1 MKIQDLQDLQDLQ
14 NRIIITLVKCQ
25 ILIRKVDI
33 LSINA
38 VLCYV
43 WEAFDKKVQNPSFKI
58 IPVDMIIIFRSFL
71 FLQISTTFDKQ
82 LDHVIVY

>member
-25 ILIRKVDI
+25 ILIRKVDF

-43 WEAFDKKVQNPSFKI
+43 WEVFDKKVQNPSFKI

-71 FLQISTTFDKQ
+71 FLQISTTFAKQ